1 MKFALNNGDL
11 LKMKVL
17 LVFGGKSSEFE
28 VSCASAASVI
38 RNIKGHELTK
48 LGITKDGKWFIT
60 DSDAD
65 EIQNCKWVS
74 NGSNKP
80 VFIDVSN
87 GAFIVD
93 GEPLKFDVVFPVIHG
108 RNGEDGRLQGL
119 LEMMNV
125 KYVGCRLLSSAVCM
139 DKAYTNL
146 IFEANGIKHTPWVS
160 FTRYEYEKNKDLILD
175 NIVGKLKYPLFV
187 KPSNAGSSV
196 GITKCKNYE
205 DIIEGIDEALKFD
218 SKIIVE
224 QSVENPLE
232 IEVAVMGNDEPI
244 ASTTG
249 MIKAANDF
257 YDYEAKYINSASE
270 TLIPADIDRELSEKI
285 RKTAV
290 AAYKACECKGLSR
303 VDFLVSETG
312 DIYINEINT
321 LPGFTNISMF
331 PKLFIAEGMS
341 YSELINKLID
351 FAISYKE

>member
-1 MKFALNNGDL
+1 
-11 LKMKVL
+11 MKVL

-38 RNIKGHELTK
+38 RNINGHELTK
-48 LGITKDGKWFIT
+48 LGITKDGKWFVT

-65 EIQNCKWVS
+65 AIQSCEWLKDP
-74 NGSNKP
+74 SNKP
-80 VFIDVSN
+80 VTLDISE
-87 GAFIVD
+87 GLFIVG
-93 GEPLKFDVVFPVIHG
+93 GEALKFDVVFPVIHG

-160 FTRYEYEKNKDLILD
+160 FTQYEYEKNKDLILD
-175 NIVGKLKYPLFV
+175 NISGRLKYPLFI

-196 GITKCKNYE
+196 GITKCDSYE
-205 DIIEGIDEALKFD
+205 SVVSAIEEALKFD

-224 QSVENPLE
+224 QAVRNPLE
-232 IEVAVMGNDEPI
+232 IEVSVMGNEEPV
-244 ASTTG
+244 ASCTG
-249 MIKAANDF
+249 RIKAANEF
-257 YDYEAKYINSASE
+257 YDYEAKYINEASE
-270 TLIPADIDRELSEKI
+270 TIVPADIDKSLSEKI
-285 RKTAV
+285 RKLAV
-290 AAYKACECKGLSR
+290 AAYKACECRGLSR
-303 VDFLVSETG
+303 VDFLVDDSGE
-312 DIYINEINT
+312 IFINEINT

-331 PKLFIAEGMS
+331 PKLFIAEGIS

-351 FAISYKE
+351 YAISCRE

>member
-1 MKFALNNGDL
+1 
-11 LKMKVL
+11 MKVL

-48 LGITKDGKWFIT
+48 LGITKDGKWFVT
-60 DSDAD
+60 EADAD
-65 EIQNCKWVS
+65 SIQKCEWIS
-74 NGSNKP
+74 DTRNKP
-80 VFIDVSN
+80 VLLDVSG

-93 GEPLKFDVVFPVIHG
+93 DEKLHFDVVFPVIHG

-146 IFEANGIKHTPWVS
+146 VFEANGIKHTPWLS
-160 FTRYEYEKNKDLILD
+160 FTRYEYVKNRDLILD
-175 NIVGKLKYPLFV
+175 NIIGRLKFPLFV

-196 GITKCKNYE
+196 GITKCKSYE
-205 DIIEGIDEALKFD
+205 GLVDAIDEALKFD
-218 SKIIVE
+218 TKIIVE
-224 QSVENPLE
+224 QSVESPLE
-232 IEVAVMGNDEPI
+232 IEVSVMGNDEPI
-244 ASTTG
+244 ASVTG
-249 MIKAANDF
+249 RIKAANDF
-257 YDYEAKYINSASE
+257 YDYEAKYINEASE
-270 TLIPADIDRELSEKI
+270 TIVPADIDPSLSEKI
-285 RKTAV
+285 RKIAV

-303 VDFLVSETG
+303 VDFLVDPNGE
-312 DIYINEINT
+312 IFINEINT

-331 PKLFIAEGMS
+331 PKLFIAEGIS

-351 FAISYKE
+351 YAVSYTE